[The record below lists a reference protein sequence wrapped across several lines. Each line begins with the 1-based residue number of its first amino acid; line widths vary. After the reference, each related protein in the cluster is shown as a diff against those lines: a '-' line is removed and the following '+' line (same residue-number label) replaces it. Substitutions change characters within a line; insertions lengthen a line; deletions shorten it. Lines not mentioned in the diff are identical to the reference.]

1 MRNNHDSNR
10 SVNDQDDDLVELS
23 ERGRRWLRAPDGVS
37 AHYLLI
43 LEILARIGGWVRR
56 KDVVDMTDAL
66 IANFGSAEAALMAVK
81 CGKVVGFQ
89 KLRSNAR

>member
-37 AHYLLI
+37 AHYL
-43 LEILARIGGWVRR
+43 
-56 KDVVDMTDAL
+56 VDMTDAL
-66 IANFGSAEAALMAVK
+66 IANFGSAEAALIAVK